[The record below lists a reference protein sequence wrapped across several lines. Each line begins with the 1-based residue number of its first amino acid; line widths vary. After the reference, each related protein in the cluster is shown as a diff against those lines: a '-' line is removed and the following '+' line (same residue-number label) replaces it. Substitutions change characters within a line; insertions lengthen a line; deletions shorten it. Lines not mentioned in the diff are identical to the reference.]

1 MLNDKLSAIQVSLK
15 APKKQYNDF
24 SKYHYRSC
32 EDILNAVKPYLLEH
46 GISLRISD
54 RIVYHGQR
62 YYIEATAIL
71 SDGTETI
78 SVTGFAREA
87 ETRKGMDDSQITGS
101 ASSYARKYALNGLFC
116 IDDTRDA
123 DTQDN
128 ADKSNIKQDIDGKY
142 HKISE
147 SITKHA
153 ELNDASSVLDL
164 WLDLT
169 DDDKKIVWNLLPA
182 SVKEF
187 IKNNR

>member
-1 MLNDKLSAIQVSLK
+1 MLNDKLSVIQVSLK
-15 APKKQYNDF
+15 APKNQYNDF

-46 GISLRISD
+46 GISLRITD
-54 RIVYHGQR
+54 RMVYLGQR

-71 SDGTETI
+71 SDGTDTI
-78 SVTGFAREA
+78 SVTAFAREA

-123 DTQDN
+123 DRQDN
-128 ADKSNIKQDIDGKY
+128 ADKSNVKQDTDGKNY
-142 HKISE
+142 KISE
-147 SITKHA
+147 LITKHA
-153 ELNDASSVLDL
+153 ELDDASSVLDL
-164 WLDLT
+164 WLDLN